1 MKLQKKKNNE
11 SRRELKIKGIAIIK
25 MRIKFKNK

>member
-1 MKLQKKKNNE
+1 MKLQKKNE